1 MNKIIFKWIPVLLML
16 TGCSLTPPLFVS
28 HIRSLKTFD
37 KNAILY
43 SLPRTVINVEV
54 DFLKTRF
61 IPGPYHEYA
70 GKYLSLEGVSH
81 DSVVS
86 WQIRKITVS
95 ASVEPDPDYFYSVK
109 IERKSE
115 EMHHELERLS
125 HSGFIM
131 LPGSFIINGPFDA
144 ETVAPPY
151 NEVYYT
157 DLSVKRNIMI
167 EKETSYQRVF
177 RDSVYVQ
184 IPVETELLVEKT
196 PELKAEEAANFIIK
210 LRKRRFKLLTGQ
222 SEGEVPGT
230 AAGKVIEEL
239 NWLEQEYLSLFTGR
253 TIYESETRHY
263 RFIPVTNRST
273 DQQVL
278 FKISDNEGAFDSM
291 SAKGRPAILEI
302 ECQDLTRNL
311 KGIRSPE
318 APNTLYYRH
327 PDLAR
332 VTISLES
339 RTLFENRFSVYQ
351 YGPVVSQKVVYR

>member
-1 MNKIIFKWIPVLLML
+1 MNKMICKWLPVLLML
-16 TGCSLTPPLFVS
+16 AGCSLTPPLFVS
-28 HIRSLKTFD
+28 HIRNLKTFD
-37 KNAILY
+37 KNTTLY

-54 DFLKTRF
+54 DFLGTRF

-70 GKYLSLEGVSH
+70 AKYLSLEGVSH
-81 DSVVS
+81 DSVMS
-86 WQIRKITVS
+86 WQIKKITVS

-109 IERKSE
+109 IERKSKE
-115 EMHHELERLS
+115 INHELDHLS

-131 LPGSFIINGPFDA
+131 LPGSLVINGPFDA
-144 ETVAPPY
+144 EMDVPE
-151 NEVYYT
+151 NFEVYFT

-167 EKETSYQRVF
+167 EKETSYKRVF

-184 IPVETELLVEKT
+184 IPVETEMLVEKT
-196 PELKAEEAANFIIK
+196 PELKAEEAASFIIK

-222 SEGEVPGT
+222 SEDEVPVA
-230 AAGKVIEEL
+230 AAGVVIEEL
-239 NWLEQEYLSLFTGR
+239 NWLESEYLSLFTGR
-253 TIYESETRHY
+253 TIYEHETRHY
-263 RFIPVTNRST
+263 RFIPVQGRRA

-278 FKISDNEGAFDSM
+278 FKISDKEGAFDSM
-291 SAKGRPAILEI
+291 SAKGRPVILDI

-311 KGIRSPE
+311 KEIRSPE

-332 VTISLES
+332 VTITLDD

-351 YGPVVSQKVVYR
+351 YGPVVSQKVICR

>member
-1 MNKIIFKWIPVLLML
+1 MNRIIFKWLPVLLVL
-16 TGCSLTPPLFVS
+16 TGCSLTSPLFVS
-28 HIRSLKTFD
+28 HISNMKTFD
-37 KNAILY
+37 KNTILY
-43 SLPRTVINVEV
+43 ALPVTVINVDV

-61 IPGPYHEYA
+61 IPGPYHEYT

-95 ASVEPDPDYFYSVK
+95 ASVEPDPGYFYSVRM
-109 IERKSE
+109 ERKSK
-115 EMHHELERLS
+115 EMNQQLEQLA
-125 HSGFIM
+125 HAGFVM

-144 ETVAPPY
+144 ELTIPQD
-151 NEVYYT
+151 NEIYYT

-167 EKETSYQRVF
+167 EKETSYKRVL

-184 IPVETELLVEKT
+184 IPVATEILVEKE
-196 PELKAEEAANFIIK
+196 PELKAEEAASFIIK

-222 SEGEVPGT
+222 SEGEIPDG
-230 AAGKVIEEL
+230 AAGAVIQEL

-263 RFIPVTNRST
+263 RYIPVPERRT

-278 FKISDNEGAFDSM
+278 FKISDKEGAFDAM
-291 SAKGRPAILEI
+291 SAKGRPVILDI

-311 KGIRSPE
+311 NGIRSPE
-318 APNTLYYRH
+318 APNMLYYRY
-327 PDLAR
+327 PDLALI
-332 VTISLES
+332 TITLDN

-351 YGPVVSQKVVYR
+351 YGPVVSQKVVTR